1 MSTKKMIKGINIT
14 FNKENNNYF
23 ENDFNEN
30 IDKYL
35 LIIALLETIN
45 DICEYYDLDTN
56 EQLKKYIEMGSIDN
70 YTSSQ
75 EKQIMK
81 DLKTF

>member
-1 MSTKKMIKGINIT
+1 MSREMVKGINIT

-30 IDKYL
+30 IDKHL
-35 LIIALLETIN
+35 LIISLLETIN
-45 DICEYYDLDTN
+45 DVCKYYDLDTN
-56 EQLKKYIEMGSIDN
+56 EQLKKYIRMGSIDD
-70 YTSSQ
+70 YVSDC
-75 EKQIMK
+75 EKQLME

>member
-1 MSTKKMIKGINIT
+1 MSKEMIKGINIT

-30 IDKYL
+30 IDKHL

-45 DICEYYDLDTN
+45 DVCEYYDLDTN
-56 EQLKKYIEMGSIDN
+56 EQLKKYIKMGSIDN

-75 EKQIMK
+75 EKQLMK

>member
-1 MSTKKMIKGINIT
+1 MKKEKIKGINIT

-45 DICEYYDLDTN
+45 DICEYYDLDIN

-70 YTSSQ
+70 YISSQ
-75 EKQIMK
+75 EKQIMQ

>member
-1 MSTKKMIKGINIT
+1 MNKKMIKGVNIT
-14 FNKENNNYF
+14 FNEENNNYF

-45 DICEYYDLDTN
+45 DICEYYDLDIN

-70 YTSSQ
+70 YISSQ
-75 EKQIMK
+75 EKQIMQ